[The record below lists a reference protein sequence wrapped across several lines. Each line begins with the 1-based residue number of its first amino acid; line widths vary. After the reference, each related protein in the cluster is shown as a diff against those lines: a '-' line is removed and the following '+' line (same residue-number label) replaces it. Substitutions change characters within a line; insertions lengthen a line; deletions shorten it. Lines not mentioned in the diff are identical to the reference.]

1 MEDTAKQMPEW
12 QEYGFTPA
20 FPLLIEEDLHSL
32 TSTCLY
38 IELFFFLS
46 MLPLHIENTQTKL
59 PHPDLTKPLC
69 PDLASAEERRQ
80 GCIVSV

>member
-1 MEDTAKQMPEW
+1 MEDTAKQMPEC
-12 QEYGFTPA
+12 QGCGFTSA

-46 MLPLHIENTQTKL
+46 MLPLHIENTQTEL
-59 PHPDLTKPLC
+59 LC